1 MCELLVGPLW
11 RVRRERVSVWQS
23 RSNDNLPVC
32 ECGDQLVCHSQSGF
46 HTIREDEATRVQS
59 FYVLRNALKSRV
71 KWFPH
76 QIKNKAGL
84 AQETSYRAPW
94 SQPIPEGSVNV
105 TYNPNTSLLNWLWAT
120 AARFCLPNHVC
131 LSLDRSAP
139 KCLSLQNK
147 PTPQHA
153 SSWGCGEEVASDL
166 GNQAEE
172 EHTTAAC
179 WNNKSDW
186 NDCSTWV
193 MLPSRAFNRTTW
205 LQREKIST
213 EYGRLIAYHTWKE
226 VSTEG
231 CITCALCVVSCK
243 ACPAEFT
250 PKRSERSLYILS
262 PSKSSGFL
270 LPVGISI
277 SD

>member
-153 SSWGCGEEVASDL
+153 SSWGCGEEVGRGGKRGLRIWGIKLRRNIQQLPAGITRVTEMTAPHGSCY
-166 GNQAEE
+166 QAGLLIGRL
-172 EHTTAAC
+172 
-179 WNNKSDW
+179 
-186 NDCSTWV
+186 DC
-193 MLPSRAFNRTTW
+193 
-205 LQREKIST
+205 REKRLVQST
-213 EYGRLIAYHTWKE
+213 VVWSHIIHEKRCRQKA
-226 VSTEG
+226 VSPVLY
-231 CITCALCVVSCK
+231 AL
-243 ACPAEFT
+243 
-250 PKRSERSLYILS
+250 
-262 PSKSSGFL
+262 
-270 LPVGISI
+270 
-277 SD
+277 

>member
-1 MCELLVGPLW
+1 MSAC
-11 RVRRERVSVWQS
+11 
-23 RSNDNLPVC
+23 RST
-32 ECGDQLVCHSQSGF
+32 DQLLS
-46 HTIREDEATRVQS
+46 
-59 FYVLRNALKSRV
+59 
-71 KWFPH
+71 
-76 QIKNKAGL
+76 
-84 AQETSYRAPW
+84 
-94 SQPIPEGSVNV
+94 
-105 TYNPNTSLLNWLWAT
+105 
-120 AARFCLPNHVC
+120 VC
-131 LSLDRSAP
+131 LYKISRPRSMPAHGAVG
-139 KCLSLQNK
+139 KR
-147 PTPQHA
+147 
-153 SSWGCGEEVASDL
+153 WEEGASDL

-250 PKRSERSLYILS
+250 PKRSERSLYTLS
-262 PSKSSGFL
+262 PSKSSGFQ
-270 LPVGISI
+270 LPVGIKSCSCPATGAQFYI
-277 SD
+277 WLLRLLEKYLSK